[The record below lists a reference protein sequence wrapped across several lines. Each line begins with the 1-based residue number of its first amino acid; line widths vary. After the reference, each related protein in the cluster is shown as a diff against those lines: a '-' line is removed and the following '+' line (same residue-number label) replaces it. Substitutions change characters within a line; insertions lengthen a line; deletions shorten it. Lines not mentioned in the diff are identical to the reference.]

1 MRIISGYLKGKKLE
15 LPKDKLTRP
24 LKDMVKES
32 IFNIL
37 SHSKNIKIDLRN
49 SIILDLFSGSGS
61 FGLECISRGAKHVYF
76 NENYQK
82 ALEVLQKNIQNLKCE
97 DKCTILSGSCFE
109 LDKNFKKYA
118 NIIFL
123 DPPFKEKDINK
134 ILITILENKI
144 LNKNG
149 IIIIHRNKKINDNF
163 STKLN
168 VREVRNYGLSKI
180 IFGN

>member
-61 FGLECISRGAKHVYF
+61 FGLECISRGAKYVYF

-97 DKCTILSGSCFE
+97 DKCTILSGSCFD
-109 LDKNFKKYA
+109 LDKHFKKYA
-118 NIIFL
+118 NIVFL

-134 ILITILENKI
+134 ILNPILENKI

-163 STKLN
+163 TTKLN
-168 VREVRNYGLSKI
+168 ITEVRNYGLSKI

>member
-24 LKDMVKES
+24 LKDIVKES

-97 DKCTILSGSCFE
+97 DKCTILSGSCFD
-109 LDKNFKKYA
+109 LDKHFKKYA
-118 NIIFL
+118 NIVFL

-163 STKLN
+163 TTKLN
-168 VREVRNYGLSKI
+168 VIEVRNYGLSKI

>member
-37 SHSKNIKIDLRN
+37 SHSKNINIDLRD

-82 ALEVLQKNIQNLKCE
+82 ALEVLQKNIQKLKCE
-97 DKCTILSGSCFE
+97 DKCTILSGSCFD

-134 ILITILENKI
+134 ILNIIFENKI
-144 LNKNG
+144 LNTNG

-163 STKLN
+163 TIKLN
-168 VREVRNYGLSKI
+168 IMEVRNYGLSKI

>member
-37 SHSKNIKIDLRN
+37 SHSKNINIDLRN

-97 DKCTILSGSCFE
+97 DKCTIIGGSCFE
-109 LDKNFKKYA
+109 LDKHFKKYA

-134 ILITILENKI
+134 ILNIIFENKI

-163 STKLN
+163 TTKLN
-168 VREVRNYGLSKI
+168 IAEVRNYGLSKI

>member
-97 DKCTILSGSCFE
+97 DKCTILSGSCFD
-109 LDKNFKKYA
+109 LDKHFKKYA
-118 NIIFL
+118 NIVFL

>member
-37 SHSKNIKIDLRN
+37 SHSKNINIDLTN

-61 FGLECISRGAKHVYF
+61 FGLECISRGAKYVYF

-97 DKCTILSGSCFE
+97 DKCTILSGSCFD
-109 LDKNFKKYA
+109 LDIHFKKNA
-118 NIIFL
+118 NIVFL

-134 ILITILENKI
+134 ILNTILENKI

-149 IIIIHRNKKINDNF
+149 IIIIHRNKKIIDNF
-163 STKLN
+163 TTKLN
-168 VREVRNYGLSKI
+168 IAEVRNYGLSKI

>member
-37 SHSKNIKIDLRN
+37 SHSKNINIDLRN

-61 FGLECISRGAKHVYF
+61 FGLECISRGSKHVYF

-82 ALEVLQKNIQNLKCE
+82 ALEALQKNIHNLKCE
-97 DKCTILSGSCFE
+97 DKCTILRGSCFD
-109 LDKNFKKYA
+109 LDKHFKKNA

-134 ILITILENKI
+134 ILNIIFENKI

-163 STKLN
+163 TTKLN
-168 VREVRNYGLSKI
+168 IAEVRNYGLSKI

>member
-37 SHSKNIKIDLRN
+37 SHSKNINIDLRN

-82 ALEVLQKNIQNLKCE
+82 ALEVLQKNIRNLKCE
-97 DKCTILSGSCFE
+97 DKCTILSGSCFD
-109 LDKNFKKYA
+109 LDKHFKKYV

-134 ILITILENKI
+134 ILNIILENKI
-144 LNKNG
+144 L
-149 IIIIHRNKKINDNF
+149 
-163 STKLN
+163 KLQEN
-168 VREVRNYGLSKI
+168 RQLI
-180 IFGN
+180 

>member
-37 SHSKNIKIDLRN
+37 SHSKNINIDLRN

-82 ALEVLQKNIQNLKCE
+82 ALEVLQKNIRNLKCE
-97 DKCTILSGSCFE
+97 DKCTILSGSCFD
-109 LDKNFKKYA
+109 LDKHFKKYV

-134 ILITILENKI
+134 ILNIIFENKI

-163 STKLN
+163 TTKLN
-168 VREVRNYGLSKI
+168 IAEVRNYGLSKI